1 MLTLDRLQKRGWQLL
16 KCCFLCGY
24 EEESIN
30 HILIHCIVAKVLW
43 DSLCFVWCSVG
54 LSRNYKGGLI
64 ELEGPF
70 CRGKKEKDMEVY
82 PVVHFL
88 DSLEGKK

>member
-1 MLTLDRLQKRGWQLL
+1 M
-16 KCCFLCGY
+16 GY
-24 EEESIN
+24 
-30 HILIHCIVAKVLW
+30 
-43 DSLCFVWCSVG
+43 DLCFVWCSVG
-54 LSRNYKGGLI
+54 LSRNCKGGLI

-70 CRGKKEKDMEVY
+70 CRGKKEKDMEIY